1 MWAASELESYS
12 ANLSAGLRTR
22 RFRDSITSRNF
33 CPFARV
39 VSPCYVNRTRMTDRP
54 VRATT
59 AGSLP
64 AATAGSGTVRCGR
77 LRLLSC
83 SRRVVPV
90 APALDDVLPH
100 RLRALVL
107 RPSAR
112 QLLLAVASPVA
123 AQLRPAGQLQ
133 AAALCARPPAS
144 ALARVRVAL
153 PGLARPRKPHR
164 DYLRWERA

>member
-1 MWAASELESYS
+1 MAAIGWKPWSGMWAAIELKSYS

-22 RFRDSITSRNF
+22 RFRDSIMSRNF

-39 VSPCYVNRTRMTDRP
+39 IPPRSVNHARMTDRP

-64 AATAGSGTVRCGR
+64 AATVGSGTERCGR

-90 APALDDVLPH
+90 APASDDVSPH
-100 RLRALVL
+100 RLRALV
-107 RPSAR
+107 
-112 QLLLAVASPVA
+112 
-123 AQLRPAGQLQ
+123 
-133 AAALCARPPAS
+133 
-144 ALARVRVAL
+144 
-153 PGLARPRKPHR
+153 
-164 DYLRWERA
+164 